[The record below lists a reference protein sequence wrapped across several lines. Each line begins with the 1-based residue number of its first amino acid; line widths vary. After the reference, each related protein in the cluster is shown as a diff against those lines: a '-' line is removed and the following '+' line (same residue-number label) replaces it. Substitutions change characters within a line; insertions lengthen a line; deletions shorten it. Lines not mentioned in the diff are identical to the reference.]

1 MEVKISC
8 INKDDRNNPYEA
20 ITHVGGLNPDGTRWR
35 LTLEEAIQ
43 SINNNKYHFYV
54 EVNND
59 RVEVIVAVNPYG
71 HEYLKTVADG
81 DKPNN
86 LLWLNECPL

>member
-8 INKDDRNNPYEA
+8 INKNDRNNPYEA
-20 ITHVGGLNPDGTRWR
+20 ITHVGGLNPDGTKWR
-35 LTLEEAIQ
+35 LSRQETIQ
-43 SINNNKYHFYV
+43 SIYDDKYNFYV

-59 RVEVIVAVNPYG
+59 RVEVIVAVSPYG
-71 HEYLKTVADG
+71 HKYLKTVADG

-86 LLWLNECPL
+86 LLSLDECPL